1 MVSEFIFNLT
11 RFNPHATKL
20 WNLNIFNLKDQ
31 FDLTSNLISNRFNIM
46 KYHDVIIKISYMI
59 EIISNSRLK
68 FFRNLRL
75 RFLVHLG
82 PSETD
87 PGPPNIKSLLA
98 VISGQSVSFRVIWVS
113 YFEVLRYFNGI
124 VLNLIQLVKVEK

>member
-46 KYHDVIIKISYMI
+46 KFHDVIIKIFYTI
-59 EIISNSRLK
+59 EIISNSANFFPKSQSSSDRPKRTRANGYQK
-68 FFRNLRL
+68 FTGGNFWSIGVVSG
-75 RFLVHLG
+75 RFG
-82 PSETD
+82 
-87 PGPPNIKSLLA
+87 
-98 VISGQSVSFRVIWVS
+98 SFESHTLW
-113 YFEVLRYFNGI
+113 Y
-124 VLNLIQLVKVEK
+124 

>member
-59 EIISNSRLK
+59 EIISHSQLK
-68 FFRNLRL
+68 FIRNLSPARTV
-75 RFLVHLG
+75 REG
-82 PSETD
+82 PRTT
-87 PGPPNIKSLLA
+87 NIKSLLA
-98 VISGQSVSFRVIWVS
+98 VISGQSVSFRPETFGPFRVI
-113 YFEVLRYFNGI
+113 
-124 VLNLIQLVKVEK
+124 

>member
-68 FFRNLRL
+68 FFRNLSPAWPVRE
-75 RFLVHLG
+75 G
-82 PSETD
+82 
-87 PGPPNIKSLLA
+87 PGPTDIKSLLA

-124 VLNLIQLVKVEK
+124 VLNLIQLVKVEE

>member
-59 EIISNSRLK
+59 EIISNSQLK
-68 FFRNLRL
+68 FIRNLSPART
-75 RFLVHLG
+75 
-82 PSETD
+82 TD
-87 PGPPNIKSLLA
+87 IKSLLA
-98 VISGQSVSFRVIWVS
+98 VISGQSVSFRVVS
-113 YFEVLRYFNGI
+113 GHLS
-124 VLNLIQLVKVEK
+124 LIL

>member
-46 KYHDVIIKISYMI
+46 KFHDVTIKISYTI
-59 EIISNSRLK
+59 EIIPKACFPNLGVHGPKNKFEILK
-68 FFRNLRL
+68 
-75 RFLVHLG
+75 
-82 PSETD
+82 
-87 PGPPNIKSLLA
+87 
-98 VISGQSVSFRVIWVS
+98 SVSFLVNRGRFGSFEAS